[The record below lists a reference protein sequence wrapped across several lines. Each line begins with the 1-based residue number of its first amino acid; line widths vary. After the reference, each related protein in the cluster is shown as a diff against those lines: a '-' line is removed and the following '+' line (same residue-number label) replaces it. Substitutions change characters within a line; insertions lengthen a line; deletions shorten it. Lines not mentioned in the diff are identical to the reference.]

1 MAVEAGIWDWPD
13 RGLSARGLPLG
24 EEVTKTKKGGVR
36 ERRCEPNEGK
46 RGSRHTGS
54 NLLLPW
60 AFIAGLHSVVN
71 LLVKTNWTHSSAS
84 TPLQKLL
91 EPGSP
96 RTDLNRRR
104 DDMLHEPAASRGLS
118 QPRAGLRSLE

>member
-1 MAVEAGIWDWPD
+1 MINTRSNENQKMHLDPSRFPTRGFEKRGVYERFSMAVEAGVWDWPD

-24 EEVTKTKKGGVR
+24 EEVTKNKKGGVR

-71 LLVKTNWTHSSAS
+71 LLVKN
-84 TPLQKLL
+84 KLDTFISVY
-91 EPGSP
+91 PSP
-96 RTDLNRRR
+96 
-104 DDMLHEPAASRGLS
+104 EAP
-118 QPRAGLRSLE
+118 